1 MGLIRFKNNFKRFAH
16 NKPTDD
22 PSQLSSF
29 QCWCDTILGAIRISP
44 GTSWFKKNSLM
55 KKKYVA
61 IESLKVV
68 LSILV
73 IMRFQAFDAPSEVYA
88 FTTSTRFPLNF
99 FREIKFLS
107 FLVIAALKNK
117 IKYSHESREWT
128 LFRPKIYVQLEI
140 CLCVS

>member
-1 MGLIRFKNNFKRFAH
+1 MKN
-16 NKPTDD
+16 
-22 PSQLSSF
+22 
-29 QCWCDTILGAIRISP
+29 
-44 GTSWFKKNSLM
+44 
-55 KKKYVA
+55 KYVA
-61 IESLKVV
+61 IGSLKVV

-117 IKYSHESREWT
+117 IKYSHESR
-128 LFRPKIYVQLEI
+128 Q
-140 CLCVS
+140 